1 MCNTFHAQESFI
13 FRRSSVEM
21 KLILNYMSS
30 ENENSARVPLWHQPP
45 LLTHHQYRY
54 RDTLHHSQR
63 HEWHIRILGVL
74 ACMVSLSS
82 GGLVAIG
89 VLWYVHLRC
98 RQLSPD
104 DWATEKHKQR
114 EKHEIILLKQIKSI
128 ITHTHTRSICVCERQ
143 QNNYA

>member
-1 MCNTFHAQESFI
+1 
-13 FRRSSVEM
+13 M
-21 KLILNYMSS
+21 KIQ
-30 ENENSARVPLWHQPP
+30 PGPWWHQPP

-104 DWATEKHKQR
+104 DWATEKYKR
-114 EKHEIILLKQIKSI
+114 ESIILLKQIKSI
-128 ITHTHTRSICVCERQ
+128 ITHTHDMCMCVWERD
-143 QNNYA
+143 NKIIMHNLYDVYTFKLIHPSPPLRIKFVFLIHMPWSW